1 MELSVVL
8 KREADGTYV
17 AISPTI
23 PQCVTR
29 GKSPKE
35 ALDEHRKRIRRHIA
49 IAADS
54 LPDSIEFHIVG
65 EV

>member
-17 AISPTI
+17 AISPTL

-49 IAADS
+49 IATDS